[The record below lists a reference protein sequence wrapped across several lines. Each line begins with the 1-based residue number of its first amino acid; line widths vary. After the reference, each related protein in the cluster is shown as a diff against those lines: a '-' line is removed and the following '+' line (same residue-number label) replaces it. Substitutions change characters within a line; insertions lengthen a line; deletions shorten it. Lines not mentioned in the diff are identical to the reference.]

1 MKFALLEHFDSNYL
15 RDAKMDCIVVGVHIR
30 KLNDVASRLDVL
42 CHGRLHEALHLNELP
57 EPLGSTLLLH
67 NADALTARR
76 ILLVQLGDNEM
87 PDARRVKKVVESAAK
102 ALKAARCRKVLWC
115 LAEQMGTLDS
125 LNQSVLSLYESEYRF
140 DCLKSQPEPHCAKL
154 EEVALLIAPTQQEMA
169 GQTLEQAIAIGHGIT
184 LCRDLGNLP
193 PNICTPEYLAQTART
208 FSTSANVHVDV
219 LEQEQIQALGMNAF
233 LCVARG
239 STQAPKLIIVKYN
252 AGPAEQ
258 APIVLVGKGIT
269 FDSGGISIKPG
280 EAMDEMKYDMCGAAS
295 VLGTLKAIIE
305 MELPLTVYGVIP
317 TCENMP
323 AGDALKPGD
332 IITSML
338 GKTIEVL
345 NTDAEGR
352 LILCDALTY
361 VEQFKPAAV
370 IDIATLTGACVV
382 ALGHVHSGLFARED
396 ALAEQLLAAASTSC
410 DTVWRMPL
418 DTDYHESLKSNFAD
432 LPNIGG
438 RAGGCITA
446 ACFLE
451 NFTRSYA
458 WAHLDI
464 AGTAWKSGSDKGATG
479 RPVRLLTQY
488 LIDRCALNA

>member
-1 MKFALLEHFDSNYL
+1 MKFTLLEHFDSNYL
-15 RDAKMDCIVVGVHIR
+15 RNTPMDCIVVGVQMR
-30 KLNDVASRLDVL
+30 KLNGVAACLDSL
-42 CHGRLHEALHLNELP
+42 CHGRLHEALDFNELP
-57 EPLGSTLLLH
+57 EAPGSTLLLH
-67 NADALTARR
+67 SAGALTARR
-76 ILLVQLGDNEM
+76 ILLVQLGGNETS
-87 PDARRVKKVVESAAK
+87 DAQHVRKVVMSAAK
-102 ALKAARCRKVLWC
+102 ALKAERCRKVLWC
-115 LAEQMGTLDS
+115 LAEQIGTLDT

-140 DCLKSQPEPHCAKL
+140 DCLKSHPEPHSKKL
-154 EEVALLIAPTQQEMA
+154 EEVALLIAPTQQKLA
-169 GQTLEQAIAIGHGIT
+169 RQTLAQAVAIGQGIS

-193 PNICTPEYLAQTART
+193 PNRCTPEYLAQTARSL
-208 FSTSANVHVDV
+208 STSANVHVEV

-239 STQAPKLIIVKYN
+239 STQAPKLIVVQYN
-252 AGPAEQ
+252 AGSAEQ

-317 TCENMP
+317 ACENMP

-332 IITSML
+332 VITSML

-361 VEQFKPAAV
+361 AERFEPSAV

-382 ALGHVHSGLFARED
+382 ALGDVHSGLFARED
-396 ALAEQLLAAASTSC
+396 ELAEQLLAAASASC

-418 DTDYHESLKSNFAD
+418 DTVYHESLKSNFAD
-432 LPNIGG
+432 LQNIGG
-438 RAGGCITA
+438 RAGGSITA

-451 NFTRSYA
+451 NFTRRYS

-464 AGTAWKSGSDKGATG
+464 AGTAWKSGAEKGATG
-479 RPVRLLTQY
+479 RPVKLLTQY
-488 LIDRCALNA
+488 LIDRCNLSA

>member
-1 MKFALLEHFDSNYL
+1 MKFTLLEHFDSHYL
-15 RDAKMDCIVVGVHIR
+15 RSATMDCIVVGVHIR
-30 KLNDVASRLDVL
+30 KLNGVASRLDSL
-42 CHGRLHEALHLNELP
+42 CHGRLHEALLLNELP
-57 EPLGSTLLLH
+57 ETLGSTLLLH
-67 NADALTARR
+67 SADALTARR
-76 ILLVQLGDNEM
+76 VLLVQLGDIEM
-87 PDARRVKKVVESAAK
+87 SGAQHVKKVVESAAK
-102 ALKAARCRKVLWC
+102 ALKAARCHKVLWC
-115 LAEQMGTLDS
+115 LAEQIDTLDS

-140 DCLKSQPEPHCAKL
+140 DCLKSQPEFHTAKL
-154 EEVALLIAPTQQEMA
+154 EEVALLITPTQQELA
-169 GQTLEQAIAIGHGIT
+169 RQTLAQAIAIGHGIT

-193 PNICTPEYLAQTART
+193 PNLCTPEYLAQTART
-208 FSTSANVHVDV
+208 LSKSASVHVDV

-233 LCVARG
+233 LSVARG
-239 STQAPKLIIVKYN
+239 STQAPKLIVVKYN

-295 VLGTLKAIIE
+295 VLGTLKAITE

-317 TCENMP
+317 ACENMP

-361 VEQFKPAAV
+361 VEQFEPGAV

-396 ALAEQLLAAASTSC
+396 ELAEQLLAAASASC

-432 LPNIGG
+432 LQNIGG

-451 NFTRSYA
+451 NFTRSYS

-488 LIDRCALNA
+488 LIDRCDLNA